1 MCTCVRL
8 PLVSVFIWASL
19 LPFHPVSIPFIVI
32 VMVTQRVAGEP
43 EHLLGNAAACGA
55 AGLVR
60 NYFLTD
66 QFSYV
71 CHGGRILKYSQA
83 STDSVAA

>member
-8 PLVSVFIWASL
+8 PLVSVFTWASL
-19 LPFHPVSIPFIVI
+19 LPFQPVSIPFIMI
-32 VMVTQRVAGEP
+32 VMVRRGVAGEP
-43 EHLLGNAAACGA
+43 EHLLGNAAARGA

-71 CHGGRILKYSQA
+71 CHGGRILKYGQA
-83 STDSVAA
+83 STDSGAA